1 MCYLVKDRKTI
12 GRIGGTNCNIHAA
25 TFIYPRVDTDGKDG
39 SGLEVLDFDRTES
52 SLDNGKFSIN

>member
-1 MCYLVKDRKTI
+1 MCYLVKYRETI
-12 GRIGGTNCNIHAA
+12 VGQEVQTGKYMLRR
-25 TFIYPRVDTDGKDG
+25 FYPRVDTDGKDG